1 MSVCCIFA
9 FSLTCC
15 LVTKTVCNPMTASQQ
30 ASCPSQ
36 SPGVCSNSCPL
47 SPWCHP
53 IMSSSLAAS
62 PPALNLSQHQVLFQW
77 ADSSH
82 LGPNYWSFRFSI
94 SSSSEYSG
102 LISFSIDW
110 FGLPTVQGT
119 QESFPTPQFKNINS
133 SALSLLYGPTLT
145 SIHNYWKKSIIALT
159 LWTFV
164 GKVMSLTLIFC
175 LDLS

>member
-1 MSVCCIFA
+1 MSVCCVFA

-15 LVTKTVCNPMTASQQ
+15 SLVAKTFCNPMTASQR
-30 ASCPSQ
+30 ASWPSQ

-53 IMSSSLAAS
+53 TMSSSLAAS

-77 ADSSH
+77 ADSLH

-110 FGLPTVQGT
+110 FGLLTVQGT
-119 QESFPTPQFKNINS
+119 QESFPTPQFKNKFFSTQSSLWSNSHIHTQLLEKINHS
-133 SALSLLYGPTLT
+133 FDSMDLY
-145 SIHNYWKKSIIALT
+145 W
-159 LWTFV
+159 
-164 GKVMSLTLIFC
+164 
-175 LDLS
+175 

>member
-1 MSVCCIFA
+1 MSVCCVFA

-15 LVTKTVCNPMTASQQ
+15 SLVAKTFCNPMTASQR

-53 IMSSSLAAS
+53 TMSSSLAAS

-77 ADSSH
+77 ADSLH

-110 FGLPTVQGT
+110 FGLLQNPCPRELPISETVYLPTT
-119 QESFPTPQFKNINS
+119 IFSFSEMP
-133 SALSLLYGPTLT
+133 LLRAIKY
-145 SIHNYWKKSIIALT
+145 A
-159 LWTFV
+159 
-164 GKVMSLTLIFC
+164 
-175 LDLS
+175 